1 MLGEFIETDWR
12 GEMSGS
18 FDVEQLL
25 VDNLQVLGTPLTG
38 AVKKKGKKKNI
49 ISQKK
54 PQNTVTLLAP
64 WTCCKKLSDNTGYHE
79 EMLM

>member
-49 ISQKK
+49 ISQTK
-54 PQNTVTLLAP
+54 QNTVTLLAP